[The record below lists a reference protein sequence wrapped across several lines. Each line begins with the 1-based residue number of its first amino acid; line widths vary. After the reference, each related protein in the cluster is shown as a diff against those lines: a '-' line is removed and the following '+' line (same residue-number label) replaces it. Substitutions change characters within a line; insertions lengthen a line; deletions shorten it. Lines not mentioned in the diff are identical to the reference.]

1 MPLDWPT
8 SVLTAIKRECDRNRS
23 ARFSRQPLI
32 DHELD
37 QIVSETK
44 STGAT
49 PSQTLSRILQTLR
62 DRGQI
67 QFLGGGDYLLVG
79 FRQRRDLPVTNA
91 EQKPPESRR
100 EVVASEI
107 DNTSKKVADVGIA
120 FDVGAST
127 SPDRSDVIVRRIIR
141 DTKIVAGLKELY
153 EFRCQLCGL
162 TIELKDGLRYCE
174 AHHIR
179 PLGQPHNGPDATSNL
194 IIVCPNHHAMLDY
207 ASIQICLTKLVYDLH
222 EIDSKQIDYHN
233 TVLHGSRSSAD

>member
-8 SVLTAIKRECDRNRS
+8 SVLSAIKRECDRNGS

-37 QIVSETK
+37 QIVSETN
-44 STGAT
+44 SAGAT
-49 PSQTLSRILQTLR
+49 PAQTLSRILQTLR

-67 QFLGGGDYLLVG
+67 QFVGGGDYLLLG
-79 FRQRRDLPVTNA
+79 FQQRRDLLVTKA
-91 EQKPPESRR
+91 EQKLPDSPRD
-100 EVVASEI
+100 VAAPKI
-107 DNTSKKVADVGIA
+107 DNTSKKKADVGIA

-127 SPDRSDVIVRRIIR
+127 SPARSDVIVRRIIR
-141 DTKIVAGLKELY
+141 DTKIVAALKELY

-179 PLGQPHNGPDATSNL
+179 PLGHPHDGPDATSNL

-207 ASIQICLTKLVYDLH
+207 ASIQISLTKIIYKLH
-222 EIDSKQIDYHN
+222 EIDPKQIDYHN
-233 TVLHGSRSSAD
+233 TVLYGGLLSVE

>member
-37 QIVSETK
+37 QIVFETN

-49 PSQTLSRILQTLR
+49 PAQTLSRILQTLR

-79 FRQRRDLPVTNA
+79 FQQKTDLPATIVEPKSQEA
-91 EQKPPESRR
+91 RR
-100 EVVASEI
+100 EVVPPEI
-107 DNTSKKVADVGIA
+107 AITSQKMADVGIA
-120 FDVGAST
+120 FDVCAST
-127 SPDRSDVIVRRIIR
+127 SPTRSDVIVRRIIR

-179 PLGQPHNGPDATSNL
+179 PLGHPHDGPDVTSNL

-207 ASIQICLTKLVYDLH
+207 ASIQICLSKLVHNLH

-233 TVLHGSRSSAD
+233 TVLHGSRASID